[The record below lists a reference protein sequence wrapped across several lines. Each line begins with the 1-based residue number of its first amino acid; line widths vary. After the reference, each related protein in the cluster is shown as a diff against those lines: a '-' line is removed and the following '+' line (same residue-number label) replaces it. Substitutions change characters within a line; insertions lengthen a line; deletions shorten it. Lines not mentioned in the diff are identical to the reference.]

1 MSASIGTRGSKVTK
15 VLDDAP
21 VGTTVFDGTTT
32 ITDTQT
38 KSWGETATFWKKPAT
53 TAGLDLVT
61 PTTMMQS
68 PAIGLL
74 RKFTNA
80 TK

>member
-1 MSASIGTRGSKVTK
+1 MSINKSKGGKTK

-38 KSWGETATFWKKPAT
+38 KSWGETATFWKNQQLR
-53 TAGLDLVT
+53 LD
-61 PTTMMQS
+61 S
-68 PAIGLL
+68 IW
-74 RKFTNA
+74 
-80 TK
+80 